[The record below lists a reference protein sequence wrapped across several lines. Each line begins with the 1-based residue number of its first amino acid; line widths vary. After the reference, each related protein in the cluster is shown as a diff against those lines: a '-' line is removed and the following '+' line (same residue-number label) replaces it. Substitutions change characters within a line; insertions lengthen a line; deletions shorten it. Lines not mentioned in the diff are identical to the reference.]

1 MYLLPRFPVS
11 LGAGRLAAWRGLVG
25 FSLVEVTLALG
36 VAAMA
41 VLAIAAL
48 MPLGVTT
55 LGEANDQTTEVHILN
70 SVTAKLAALSFQ
82 QLSGYTTN
90 TPAGRYDFWG
100 QPLDATA
107 STNEVFYQADVS
119 VVDPVYAGSPPGIRD
134 SLRAVRVEIKKT
146 HSRATN
152 TPKIYTIY
160 AGKAKQS

>member
-1 MYLLPRFPVS
+1 MYLLPQFPVS
-11 LGAGRLAAWRGLVG
+11 LGAGRLATLRKHVG

-48 MPLGVTT
+48 MPLGLTT

-70 SVTAKLAALSFQ
+70 SVSAKLAALSFQ

-90 TPAGRYDFWG
+90 TTAGRYDFWG
-100 QPLDATA
+100 QPLESNA
-107 STNEVFYQADVS
+107 STNDVFYQADVS

-152 TPKIYTIY
+152 NPRIYTIY